1 MCCGLS
7 AAVQRVSSISPN
19 ALRFVLGCSEAL
31 HCACTTAKQAYAIAV
46 EEVSR
51 GCASTGIIMSVNNSL
66 YCGPVDAYAT
76 PAQKEQFL
84 TPYASGE
91 KLGCFALSE
100 PGTCLSR
107 VAR

>member
-1 MCCGLS
+1 
-7 AAVQRVSSISPN
+7 
-19 ALRFVLGCSEAL
+19 
-31 HCACTTAKQAYAIAV
+31 V

-76 PAQKEQFL
+76 PAQKEQYL

-100 PGTCLSR
+100 PGMRR
-107 VAR
+107 VTLVYLCCYLC